1 MTSLDL
7 ILKNMIL
14 SAPHIYPTTWQCY
27 SSIFLDVNSGFTLSN
42 SEVECPFEVK
52 EFPVI
57 NEQHLDAYKVLAVN
71 PKGRLDY
78 EMKVF
83 MTNFIKEN
91 IDMIVKTKCV
101 YVEYLKPS
109 RDDLALLNDQ
119 SLIWLIDESYPSD
132 VINAALDVFK
142 EMKHVLWNFHGIHH
156 SPSRPIDSAAWKE
169 MCYHTA
175 YVKVSERL
183 EHLQPQRTL
192 P

>member
-27 SSIFLDVNSGFTLSN
+27 ASIFLDVRSGFGFSN
-42 SEVECPFEVK
+42 SEIECPFEIN
-52 EFPVI
+52 ESLVI
-57 NEQHLDAYKVLAVN
+57 NTQHLDAYKALAIN
-71 PKGRLDY
+71 PKGQLDY

-83 MTNFIKEN
+83 MSHFIKDN

-109 RDDLALLNDQ
+109 REDLSLLVDQ
-119 SLIWLIDESYPSD
+119 SPIWLIDDTYPTD
-132 VINAALDVFK
+132 VVKAALDVLK

-156 SPSRPIDSAAWKE
+156 SPSRPIDRAAWKE

-183 EHLQPQRTL
+183 EFLQPKRTL
-192 P
+192 A